1 MSCAC
6 QETAFSLK
14 PPTPDFYRGALG
26 VSLGASTAWQISL
39 PFLYRFF
46 IGVFVALQKHR
57 ERCSRFHFLFTSFVS
72 FPRSELPLGFWQEAA
87 FVAAY
92 NTQSPAGGQG
102 VPGHLV
108 PGGSRGGRA
117 APCALHGGRMLLW
130 CLFVDA
136 ETIFRDR
143 VGFFFPQIPV
153 PELVFRCFSFS
164 NSSCRDWEALAQGVS
179 LPALLLSLFRAV

>member
-1 MSCAC
+1 M
-6 QETAFSLK
+6 Q
-14 PPTPDFYRGALG
+14 
-26 VSLGASTAWQISL
+26 QISL
-39 PFLYRFF
+39 PFHF
-46 IGVFVALQKHR
+46 ICL
-57 ERCSRFHFLFTSFVS
+57 
-72 FPRSELPLGFWQEAA
+72 LPMIRAALGFWQEAA

-92 NTQSPAGGQG
+92 NTQSPAGGRG

-108 PGGSRGGRA
+108 PGGSRDGRA
-117 APCALHGGRMLLW
+117 APCTLHEGRMLFW

-143 VGFFFPQIPV
+143 VCFFFFPQIPV